1 MDGSIP
7 PPSTTT
13 TSTTSSITT
22 IPTSSST
29 VFRPRKSEDWNEY
42 RTAIESLY
50 RDNQLKLR
58 DVKRIMERDYN
69 FVASY
74 SLHFS
79 YLPFLPCFLPFPLAL
94 VFVILL
100 TYWLAS
106 PVPLQQY
113 AVSSFHH
120 QKRKKRTLGYRLP
133 LTFKL
138 SREKQ
143 YKDRLAAWH
152 VRKNIKA
159 KEVHVMI
166 RKQQKRAARGKQTG
180 FRVAGQEV
188 DSKRISRFVRRYGS
202 NMEANNSREDPPHS
216 PQGHQIIQ
224 PVQPVQP
231 IQATSPEPVARN
243 SLRYEL
249 FYPTARGTSNDII
262 TFNRN
267 TVTFPAR
274 SLSVSSGTM
283 TNDITKPMTDGVQ
296 GPDGWMT
303 LEMFQEKLLKLS
315 RTLDQSMSR
324 FVPAEDRSHQP
335 SNSDQHSRSIG
346 Q

>member
-1 MDGSIP
+1 MMEGSIP

-22 IPTSSST
+22 IPTSSSST

-69 FVASY
+69 FVAS
-74 SLHFS
+74 
-79 YLPFLPCFLPFPLAL
+79 
-94 VFVILL
+94 
-100 TYWLAS
+100 
-106 PVPLQQY
+106 
-113 AVSSFHH
+113 
-120 QKRKKRTLGYRLP
+120 
-133 LTFKL
+133 
-138 SREKQ
+138 EKQ

-231 IQATSPEPVARN
+231 IQATSPEPETPSDMSYFTPPPEERAMTLSPSTETPSHFHDDPPEPVRN
-243 SLRYEL
+243 PGIGS
-249 FYPTARGTSNDII
+249 
-262 TFNRN
+262 
-267 TVTFPAR
+267 AR

>member
-1 MDGSIP
+1 MMDGSIP

-22 IPTSSST
+22 IPTSSSST

-69 FVASY
+69 FVAS
-74 SLHFS
+74 
-79 YLPFLPCFLPFPLAL
+79 
-94 VFVILL
+94 
-100 TYWLAS
+100 
-106 PVPLQQY
+106 
-113 AVSSFHH
+113 
-120 QKRKKRTLGYRLP
+120 
-133 LTFKL
+133 
-138 SREKQ
+138 EKQ

-231 IQATSPEPVARN
+231 IQATSPEPETPSDMSYFTPPPEERAMTLSPSTETPSHFHDDPPEPVRN
-243 SLRYEL
+243 PGIGS
-249 FYPTARGTSNDII
+249 
-262 TFNRN
+262 
-267 TVTFPAR
+267 AR

>member
-13 TSTTSSITT
+13 TTTSTPSTTT
-22 IPTSSST
+22 IPTSSSST

-42 RTAIESLY
+42 RTAIENLY

-69 FVASY
+69 FVAS
-74 SLHFS
+74 
-79 YLPFLPCFLPFPLAL
+79 
-94 VFVILL
+94 
-100 TYWLAS
+100 
-106 PVPLQQY
+106 
-113 AVSSFHH
+113 
-120 QKRKKRTLGYRLP
+120 
-133 LTFKL
+133 
-138 SREKQ
+138 EKQ

-202 NMEANNSREDPPHS
+202 NMEANNAREDPPHS

-231 IQATSPEPVARN
+231 IQATSPEPGRILPIPSLVLGLLMLADRN

-262 TFNRN
+262 TFYRN
-267 TVTFPAR
+267 TVTFP
-274 SLSVSSGTM
+274 
-283 TNDITKPMTDGVQ
+283 
-296 GPDGWMT
+296 
-303 LEMFQEKLLKLS
+303 
-315 RTLDQSMSR
+315 
-324 FVPAEDRSHQP
+324 
-335 SNSDQHSRSIG
+335 
-346 Q
+346 

>member
-1 MDGSIP
+1 MMDGSIP

-13 TSTTSSITT
+13 TTTSTPSTTT
-22 IPTSSST
+22 IPTSSSST

-42 RTAIESLY
+42 RTAIENLY

-69 FVASY
+69 FVAS
-74 SLHFS
+74 
-79 YLPFLPCFLPFPLAL
+79 
-94 VFVILL
+94 
-100 TYWLAS
+100 
-106 PVPLQQY
+106 
-113 AVSSFHH
+113 
-120 QKRKKRTLGYRLP
+120 
-133 LTFKL
+133 
-138 SREKQ
+138 EKQ

-202 NMEANNSREDPPHS
+202 NMEANNAREDPPHS

-231 IQATSPEPVARN
+231 IQATSPEPETPSDMSYFTPPPEERAMTLSPSTETPSHFHDDPPEPVRN
-243 SLRYEL
+243 PGIGS
-249 FYPTARGTSNDII
+249 
-262 TFNRN
+262 
-267 TVTFPAR
+267 AR

-335 SNSDQHSRSIG
+335 SNTDQHSRSIG

>member
-22 IPTSSST
+22 IPTSSSST

-69 FVASY
+69 FVAS
-74 SLHFS
+74 
-79 YLPFLPCFLPFPLAL
+79 
-94 VFVILL
+94 
-100 TYWLAS
+100 
-106 PVPLQQY
+106 
-113 AVSSFHH
+113 
-120 QKRKKRTLGYRLP
+120 
-133 LTFKL
+133 
-138 SREKQ
+138 EKQ

-267 TVTFPAR
+267 TVTFP
-274 SLSVSSGTM
+274 
-283 TNDITKPMTDGVQ
+283 
-296 GPDGWMT
+296 
-303 LEMFQEKLLKLS
+303 
-315 RTLDQSMSR
+315 
-324 FVPAEDRSHQP
+324 
-335 SNSDQHSRSIG
+335 
-346 Q
+346 

>member
-13 TSTTSSITT
+13 TTTSTPSTTT
-22 IPTSSST
+22 IPTSSSST

-42 RTAIESLY
+42 RTAIENLY

-69 FVASY
+69 FVAS
-74 SLHFS
+74 
-79 YLPFLPCFLPFPLAL
+79 
-94 VFVILL
+94 
-100 TYWLAS
+100 
-106 PVPLQQY
+106 
-113 AVSSFHH
+113 
-120 QKRKKRTLGYRLP
+120 
-133 LTFKL
+133 
-138 SREKQ
+138 EKQ

-202 NMEANNSREDPPHS
+202 NMEANNAREDPPHS

-231 IQATSPEPVARN
+231 IQATSPEPAILV
-243 SLRYEL
+243 
-249 FYPTARGTSNDII
+249 GTVNK
-262 TFNRN
+262 
-267 TVTFPAR
+267 
-274 SLSVSSGTM
+274 SSGWWK
-283 TNDITKPMTDGVQ
+283 I
-296 GPDGWMT
+296 
-303 LEMFQEKLLKLS
+303 
-315 RTLDQSMSR
+315 
-324 FVPAEDRSHQP
+324 
-335 SNSDQHSRSIG
+335 
-346 Q
+346 

>member
-1 MDGSIP
+1 MLCSFPFTSKSGRRGQCVIVIDVAFFFYF
-7 PPSTTT
+7 PSLPHSWT
-13 TSTTSSITT
+13 
-22 IPTSSST
+22 
-29 VFRPRKSEDWNEY
+29 
-42 RTAIESLY
+42 
-50 RDNQLKLR
+50 NQ
-58 DVKRIMERDYN
+58 
-69 FVASY
+69 
-74 SLHFS
+74 
-79 YLPFLPCFLPFPLAL
+79 
-94 VFVILL
+94 
-100 TYWLAS
+100 
-106 PVPLQQY
+106 
-113 AVSSFHH
+113 
-120 QKRKKRTLGYRLP
+120 LGYRLP

-202 NMEANNSREDPPHS
+202 NMEANNAREDPPHS

-231 IQATSPEPVARN
+231 IQATSPEPGRILPIPSLVLGLLMLADRN

-262 TFNRN
+262 TFYRN
-267 TVTFPAR
+267 TVTFP
-274 SLSVSSGTM
+274 
-283 TNDITKPMTDGVQ
+283 
-296 GPDGWMT
+296 
-303 LEMFQEKLLKLS
+303 
-315 RTLDQSMSR
+315 
-324 FVPAEDRSHQP
+324 
-335 SNSDQHSRSIG
+335 
-346 Q
+346 

>member
-13 TSTTSSITT
+13 TTTSTPSTTT
-22 IPTSSST
+22 IPTSSSST

-42 RTAIESLY
+42 RTAIENLY

-74 SLHFS
+74 SL
-79 YLPFLPCFLPFPLAL
+79 PFLFFTIPALFPAFPSLPRICHSAIYGLAL
-94 VFVILL
+94 L
-100 TYWLAS
+100 
-106 PVPLQQY
+106 VPLQKCS
-113 AVSSFHH
+113 VPF
-120 QKRKKRTLGYRLP
+120 LLP
-133 LTFKL
+133 PKA
-138 SREKQ
+138 EEE
-143 YKDRLAAWH
+143 DNRLAAWH

-202 NMEANNSREDPPHS
+202 NMEANNAREDPPHS

-231 IQATSPEPVARN
+231 IQATSPEPETPSDMSYFTPPPEERAM
-243 SLRYEL
+243 
-249 FYPTARGTSNDII
+249 T
-262 TFNRN
+262 
-267 TVTFPAR
+267 
-274 SLSVSSGTM
+274 LSPSTETPSHFH
-283 TNDITKPMTDGVQ
+283 DDPPEP

-324 FVPAEDRSHQP
+324 F
-335 SNSDQHSRSIG
+335 SIHG
-346 Q
+346 LNILGNRYN

>member
-1 MDGSIP
+1 MMDGSIP
-7 PPSTTT
+7 PPPSSTTT
-13 TSTTSSITT
+13 TSTTTT
-22 IPTSSST
+22 IPTSSSPT

-42 RTAIESLY
+42 RPFIEHLY

-69 FVASY
+69 FVAS
-74 SLHFS
+74 
-79 YLPFLPCFLPFPLAL
+79 
-94 VFVILL
+94 
-100 TYWLAS
+100 
-106 PVPLQQY
+106 
-113 AVSSFHH
+113 
-120 QKRKKRTLGYRLP
+120 
-133 LTFKL
+133 
-138 SREKQ
+138 EKQ

-166 RKQQKRAARGKQTG
+166 RKQQKRAARGKQTA

-202 NMEANNSREDPPHS
+202 NMETNNAREDPQLS
-216 PQGHQIIQ
+216 PQGHQIIEQ
-224 PVQPVQP
+224 VHQIQQ
-231 IQATSPEPVARN
+231 IQQSRQTQATSPEPETPSDMSYFTPPPDERAITLSPTETKSHFHDDKPEPVRN
-243 SLRYEL
+243 VEISS
-249 FYPTARGTSNDII
+249 T
-262 TFNRN
+262 
-267 TVTFPAR
+267 R

-283 TNDITKPMTDGVQ
+283 SNDLSKPMADALQ

-324 FVPAEDRSHQP
+324 FVPAEDRSHQS
-335 SNSDQHSRSIG
+335 SNSDQYPRPSG

>member
-1 MDGSIP
+1 MEGSIP

-22 IPTSSST
+22 IPTSSSST

-69 FVASY
+69 FVAS
-74 SLHFS
+74 
-79 YLPFLPCFLPFPLAL
+79 
-94 VFVILL
+94 
-100 TYWLAS
+100 
-106 PVPLQQY
+106 
-113 AVSSFHH
+113 
-120 QKRKKRTLGYRLP
+120 
-133 LTFKL
+133 
-138 SREKQ
+138 EKQ

-231 IQATSPEPVARN
+231 IQATSPEPETPSDMSYFTPPPEERA
-243 SLRYEL
+243 
-249 FYPTARGTSNDII
+249 
-262 TFNRN
+262 
-267 TVTFPAR
+267 
-274 SLSVSSGTM
+274 
-283 TNDITKPMTDGVQ
+283 
-296 GPDGWMT
+296 MT
-303 LEMFQEKLLKLS
+303 LSPSTETPSHFREIPYPSLDFPLLRALA
-315 RTLDQSMSR
+315 RY
-324 FVPAEDRSHQP
+324 FVGFKQHVVETVEDFT
-335 SNSDQHSRSIG
+335 D
-346 Q
+346 